1 MFCDYHVHTE
11 YSDDSCYL
19 MEDVIRDA
27 IVLGIK
33 EICFTDH
40 VDYGIKLDWDDP
52 NLIIKENEKTIAN
65 VNYPQYFQKID
76 SLTEKYC
83 NQITIKKG
91 MEFGIQMH
99 TIDKFQKLFNKYSF
113 DFIIL
118 SIHQV
123 ENKEFWT
130 NDFQAG
136 LSEAE

>member
-52 NLIIKENEKTIAN
+52 N
-65 VNYPQYFQKID
+65 
-76 SLTEKYC
+76 
-83 NQITIKKG
+83 
-91 MEFGIQMH
+91 
-99 TIDKFQKLFNKYSF
+99 
-113 DFIIL
+113 
-118 SIHQV
+118 
-123 ENKEFWT
+123 
-130 NDFQAG
+130 
-136 LSEAE
+136 

>member
-52 NLIIKENEKTIAN
+52 NLIIKENEKRSIN
-65 VNYPQYFQKID
+65 HFCCD
-76 SLTEKYC
+76 SHSVFAASPDHTEGSPASDARTSGKFC
-83 NQITIKKG
+83 RRAQQRTT
-91 MEFGIQMH
+91 GIPNEYR
-99 TIDKFQKLFNKYSF
+99 IEK
-113 DFIIL
+113 
-118 SIHQV
+118 
-123 ENKEFWT
+123 
-130 NDFQAG
+130 
-136 LSEAE
+136 

>member
-76 SLTEKYC
+76 SLTEKYY

-99 TIDKFQKLFNKYSF
+99 TIDKFQNFLINIHLILLFFQFIKLKIKSF
-113 DFIIL
+113 
-118 SIHQV
+118 
-123 ENKEFWT
+123 
-130 NDFQAG
+130 G
-136 LSEAE
+136 LMIFKLD

>member
-83 NQITIKKG
+83 NQITIKK
-91 MEFGIQMH
+91 EWNLEYKCILLINFKNFLINIHLILLFFQFIKLKIKSFGLMI
-99 TIDKFQKLFNKYSF
+99 FKL
-113 DFIIL
+113 D
-118 SIHQV
+118 
-123 ENKEFWT
+123 
-130 NDFQAG
+130 
-136 LSEAE
+136 